1 MIRKQYEMKPDRH
14 QRSRSRSEDKN
25 IDNTK
30 IREQYLGIKQ
40 EKKKDKE
47 SIYYRE
53 RQRNILKFK
62 WDDSEDTYD
71 QKEREYYG
79 NI

>member
-1 MIRKQYEMKPDRH
+1 MKPDRH